1 MSKTKAIPE
10 GCEGIIVHLVV
21 DNASGALDFYAKA
34 FGAEEIYRAATPDG
48 SKIMH
53 AEMRIGQSVVYIAD
67 DFPEWSGTSR
77 TPKAL
82 GGSPFNIHQY
92 VLDTDAAVARAKK
105 AGATVTMEPEDMFWG
120 DRYAKVTDPYGHE
133 WGIAT
138 RVKNLTPAEMKKAA
152 DAFMKEAA
160 KKAQTAGA

>member
-21 DNASGALDFYAKA
+21 DDASKALDFYTKA
-34 FGAEEIYRAATPDG
+34 FGAEEIYRAPTPDG

-53 AEMRIGQSVVYIAD
+53 AEMRIGQSLVYVAD

-82 GGSPFNIHQY
+82 GGSPLNIHQF

-120 DRYAKVTDPYGHE
+120 DRYAKVTDPFGHE
-133 WGIAT
+133 WTFAT
-138 RVKNLTPAEMKKAA
+138 HLRDVSPEEMEQAA
-152 DAFMKEAA
+152 LEMFSG
-160 KKAQTAGA
+160 AGQNT